1 VTKIYRLDDVCYIH
15 VFECVLQYIQ
25 VNEYEKEF
33 IFAEKM
39 ISPPLTGRGFFTQK
53 HIRIFEY
60 IGDVMTLYV
69 ISAIAVF
76 VFSGLLAM
84 AGLGAAFL
92 FVPLFYYLGVPL
104 AEATP
109 AALLLN
115 VVSLMFAAFNYWRGK
130 LVNWRVGLPVLI
142 AAVIL
147 SPLGAR
153 LTPFVDKKL
162 LLGMFAA
169 FLVFAGF
176 MMLFAKVKAR
186 EKPLSQTTEAAAGAG
201 VGTVAGFLGGLLGV
215 GGGNFILPVLNW
227 MGLDTKVAAGTT
239 AVIVVFSSLSGFLG
253 HATMGGIDLIFI
265 GVTAVSAAL
274 GSIVG
279 SQLMKTKV
287 SSTQLKKII
296 GVLLW
301 VIAVKMIFD
310 LFK

>member
-1 VTKIYRLDDVCYIH
+1 MSPAIYL
-15 VFECVLQYIQ
+15 
-25 VNEYEKEF
+25 
-33 IFAEKM
+33 
-39 ISPPLTGRGFFTQK
+39 
-53 HIRIFEY
+53 
-60 IGDVMTLYV
+60 
-69 ISAIAVF
+69 ISAVLVF

-109 AALLLN
+109 TALLLN
-115 VVSLMFAAFNYWRGK
+115 VVSLLFATINYWRGK
-130 LVNWRVGLPVLI
+130 LINWRVGLPVLI

-147 SPLGAR
+147 SPIGAR
-153 LTPFVDKKL
+153 LTQFVDKTL

-176 MMLFAKVKAR
+176 MMLFYKAKKRAQ
-186 EKPLSQTTEAAAGAG
+186 PLNRVVEVGAGVG

-227 MGLDTKVAAGTT
+227 LGLDTKVAAGTT
-239 AVIVVFSSLSGFLG
+239 ALVVVFSSLSGFLG
-253 HATMGGIDLIFI
+253 HASLGGLDPLFI
-265 GVTAVSAAL
+265 GVMAVMAAA

-287 SSTQLKKII
+287 SNQQLKRII

-301 VIAVKMIFD
+301 LIAIKMIFD
-310 LFK
+310 LIK

>member
-1 VTKIYRLDDVCYIH
+1 
-15 VFECVLQYIQ
+15 
-25 VNEYEKEF
+25 
-33 IFAEKM
+33 
-39 ISPPLTGRGFFTQK
+39 
-53 HIRIFEY
+53 
-60 IGDVMTLYV
+60 MTLYV

-130 LVNWRVGLPVLI
+130 LINWRVGLPVLI

-169 FLVFAGF
+169 FLLFAGF
-176 MMLFAKVKAR
+176 MMLFAKIKAR
-186 EKPLSQTTEAAAGAG
+186 EKPLSQTAEAAAGAG
-201 VGTVAGFLGGLLGV
+201 VGSVAGFLGGLLGV

-239 AVIVVFSSLSGFLG
+239 AVSVVFSSLAGFLG
-253 HATMGGIDLIFI
+253 HATMGGIDPVFI
-265 GVTAVSAAL
+265 GITAVSAAL

-287 SSTQLKKII
+287 SSAQLKKII

-301 VIAVKMIFD
+301 AIAVKMIFN